1 MRLLVIGVSS
11 KIYSALRFIFEQN
24 FDEIAL
30 ISSDGRCAHNGK
42 VYESEGWQSFALSY
56 NADVFLYMA
65 SSLLPR
71 DPIEKAINSYQKDI
85 SSFLKYL
92 PLLGGKKL
100 IYFSSAGSVY
110 GNCDQIPH
118 DEKMA
123 LEPISMYGLSK
134 AHIENIIEY
143 SSKILNFEYKIL
155 RLSNPFGINS
165 QLQPFKFGL
174 IYAAISRFKA
184 RGELNICAPMET
196 RKDYISIKELEHAMN
211 LLLHTTGSGIYNLG
225 SGESFSIERILII
238 LESIFGYKINLSYSE
253 PIEGDVA
260 DVALDI
266 GKLKSIGFQSN
277 ASFEKSIIEMID
289 YV

>member
-1 MRLLVIGVSS
+1 MRLLVIGASS

-42 VYESEGWQSFALSY
+42 VYQPDGWQSLSLSY
-56 NADVFLYMA
+56 NADVVLYMA

-71 DPIEKAINSYQKDI
+71 DPIEKAINSYQKDV

-92 PLLGGKKL
+92 PLLRGKKL

-134 AHIENIIEY
+134 AHIESIIEY
-143 SSKILNFEYKIL
+143 SSKIINFEYKIL

-174 IYAAISRFKA
+174 IYAAISRFKVKGVLDIYA
-184 RGELNICAPMET
+184 SMET
-196 RKDYISIKELEHAMN
+196 RKDYIPIKDLEYALN
-211 LLLHTTGSGIYNLG
+211 LMLHTPGSGIYNLG
-225 SGESFSIERILII
+225 SGESLSIEQILTI
-238 LESIFGYKINLSYSE
+238 LEGIFGYKIDLSYSE

-260 DVALDI
+260 DVALDV
-266 GKLKSIGFQSN
+266 GKLKSIGFQGNS
-277 ASFEKSIIEMID
+277 SFEKSIIEMID